1 MSTIPVADAPSDS
14 YSDCALPYRQRVAV
28 LWEWCLRREAFFMVP
43 QTFLV
48 APLLII
54 NLYCHLFWTDH
65 WYANQG
71 RDYLRILFAGAV
83 LLVLGGGA
91 THAAQAIC
99 WEVSNEL
106 RELVRLTGIGPLALL
121 CCKSLAR
128 WVTIACSVLVLT
140 PLVCFTMTLGGANM
154 DQLAAYGWGLLMLT
168 LLTASMAA
176 LAGVIST
183 ESANTATTAAM
194 TTFILMMLYHMLF
207 WLTALA
213 ILIATWLAT
222 GDWSAPHTSW
232 WRSLADLPWQSAP
245 VMVILQIS
253 SAPELFDPLS
263 PSYWM
268 HFLAAFC
275 VFRYAAIIMINRFR
289 SLTSTDHVES
299 SEVSVGSVV
308 TGRPRCGA
316 APLYWKDAYVLIG
329 LRSQRSWSVVYFLLA
344 NVVVFSGLLQW
355 NTTFPLAI
363 GIIAECACPILFAVR
378 FDSLLSSE
386 FRQKTWHDLML
397 LPIDRS
403 TVLWAKARAI
413 CWEHQLAALP
423 VGIAV
428 AFAALRDPTV
438 IFMTGVIAA
447 LAGVLL
453 CQVSAIYYVTAKHWW
468 SGPIQML
475 GFLALVVFCAV
486 IWVNFSIW
494 PGFIMVVAILSV
506 TTIPIQQFVNLSL
519 DKWMESPEYQTKVSS
534 S

>member
-1 MSTIPVADAPSDS
+1 MSTLSIADAPSNSCSGSALTYRQRIAVLWAWCLCREALLILPQTIPVA
-14 YSDCALPYRQRVAV
+14 
-28 LWEWCLRREAFFMVP
+28 
-43 QTFLV
+43 
-48 APLLII
+48 PLLLIVLFR
-54 NLYCHLFWTDH
+54 NLFFTDQ
-65 WYANQG
+65 WYPNQG
-71 RDYLRILFAGAV
+71 RDCLRVLFATAV

-128 WVTIACSVLVLT
+128 WVTIGCSVLVLT
-140 PLVCFTMTLGGANM
+140 PLVCFTMTLGGANTA
-154 DQLAAYGWGLLMLT
+154 QLAAYGWGLLMLT

-183 ESANTATTAAM
+183 ESANTSTTAAM
-194 TTFILMMLYHMLF
+194 TTFILMLLYHMLF
-207 WLTALA
+207 WMTALA

-232 WRSLADLPWQSAP
+232 WQSLADLPWQSAP
-245 VMVILQIS
+245 VMVILRIS

-268 HFLAAFC
+268 HFLAAC
-275 VFRYAAIIMINRFR
+275 CIFRYAAIIMINRFR
-289 SLTSTDHVES
+289 SLTSTDHAES
-299 SEVSVGSVV
+299 SEVSEGSVV

-329 LRSQRSWSVVYFLLA
+329 LRSRRSWNVVYFLLA

-355 NTTFPLAI
+355 NTTLPLAV

-378 FDSLLSSE
+378 FDSLLSAE

-403 TVLWAKARAI
+403 SVLWAKAQAI

-423 VGIAV
+423 IGIAI

-468 SGPIQML
+468 SGPSQML
-475 GFLALVVFCAV
+475 GFLTLVVFCAV
-486 IWVNFSIW
+486 IWVNFPIW
-494 PGFIMVVAILSV
+494 PGFIMVVAILGV
-506 TTIPIQQFVNLSL
+506 TTIPIQQFINQSL
-519 DKWMESPEYQTKVSS
+519 DRWMESPEYQTKVSS